1 MDSHSRGNKRLPKGF
16 PVQGELQ
23 EKNVSH
29 ILHTK
34 RVSKT
39 RKARAV
45 TLAIQPPD
53 SYFIARAYRE
63 SEGSELIE
71 QLILQRDYIID

>member
-34 RVSKT
+34 PVSKI
-39 RKARAV
+39 RKGRAV
-45 TLAIQPPD
+45 TRSFRPPD
-53 SYFIARAYRE
+53 SYFIAGAYRE
-63 SEGSELIE
+63 PERSELIE
-71 QLILQRDYIID
+71 QLILQREYIID